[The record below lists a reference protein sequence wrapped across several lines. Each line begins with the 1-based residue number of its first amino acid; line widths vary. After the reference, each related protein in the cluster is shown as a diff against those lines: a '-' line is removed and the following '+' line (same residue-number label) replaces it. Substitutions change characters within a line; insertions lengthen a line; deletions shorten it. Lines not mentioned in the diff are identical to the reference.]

1 MKYILLLQKLFL
13 KYTAGGEVALGV
25 VGFGGTAYDYAGR
38 GRGVYEG
45 EDASGGVGIDHDA
58 RVAHG
63 LFVVAPA
70 KEDEVAGLQ
79 VAGVG
84 HFDAQACLCAA
95 PAGQVVPEML
105 V

>member
-25 VGFGGTAYDYAGR
+25 VGFGGTAYDYAGC